1 MKYID
6 FFRLDITGKILGESY
21 DIFVSAY
28 NNNERVGNIYNEIN
42 ATHKYYLLSFPFR
55 KFSILMFIILHRL
68 RINESNFV
76 QF

>member
-42 ATHKYYLLSFPFR
+42 ATHKYYLLFSEYDIGEPP
-55 KFSILMFIILHRL
+55 KDSTSILSPLENL
-68 RINESNFV
+68 VS
-76 QF
+76 